1 MRKLICLL
9 GLVAVGTILS
19 GCATV
24 AKTADENVMTW
35 GQINDLD
42 ARQVADDWNLI
53 WFGDHQ
59 TRLTR
64 YHTR

>member
-1 MRKLICLL
+1 MRKLICLI
-9 GLVAVGTILS
+9 GLVALGTVLG

-24 AKTADENVMTW
+24 GKTADENVLTW
-35 GQINDLD
+35 NQIAELD

-53 WFGDHQ
+53 WFGERQ

-64 YHTR
+64 FNTR